1 MGFKEKRQQK
11 KEMKQRIYRPKDQRE
26 KEAMARQRLQAL
38 FTLLLIILILL
49 GVALFIVIGRAKE
62 ARVQDQTEPS
72 EDIATRS
79 FTVVLDPGHGFDDAG
94 VALAEDLAECDYNL
108 MVVYEA
114 KRILEEAGLR
124 VHITREQ
131 DEDKKALSDEDRLT
145 YAAAMA
151 ADVLLSVHACEEA
164 GVYYSLLSDTTANSA
179 HLADCLTDTSS
190 PESEYEITKGKGIP
204 AVRLNI
210 ASSMPIDEAARLIAQ
225 GIMKYKDEYYRVKT
239 VE

>member
-108 MVVYEA
+108 MVV
-114 KRILEEAGLR
+114 
-124 VHITREQ
+124 
-131 DEDKKALSDEDRLT
+131 
-145 YAAAMA
+145 
-151 ADVLLSVHACEEA
+151 
-164 GVYYSLLSDTTANSA
+164 
-179 HLADCLTDTSS
+179 
-190 PESEYEITKGKGIP
+190 
-204 AVRLNI
+204 
-210 ASSMPIDEAARLIAQ
+210 
-225 GIMKYKDEYYRVKT
+225 
-239 VE
+239 